1 MVAPEFADRVSR
13 LIEVRL
19 EERRREFPRE
29 LIAIAHRLSS
39 RGLLKSSV
47 HVQESQRAHD
57 RELEVRGILIWE
69 SIVRVHRTF
78 GPGLT
83 PTLRDELKSL
93 FNAHLDPG
101 FSELA
106 ESFEQGRVRSG
117 ISMSA
122 DLADSKVR
130 VLAKHDVEIDLYV
143 DSLRLTSE
151 STAPVA
157 ASYNFYGN
165 VGAVQTGPHAVANTV
180 QNLGAEDVAALRSA
194 IEQVRDAI
202 ASAAT
207 IPDKQRAEL
216 LEIATEA
223 HEQLSRP
230 ERNGTR
236 MLATLNILAT
246 AVQGIA
252 SAQPAY
258 AAIKAALLP
267 LGVTL
272 P

>member
-1 MVAPEFADRVSR
+1 MLAPEFSDRVSR
-13 LIEVRL
+13 LIQVRL

-29 LIAIAHRLSS
+29 LIAIAHRLSA

-47 HVQESQRAHD
+47 HVQESQRAHE

-69 SIVRVHRTF
+69 SIVRIHRTL
-78 GPGLT
+78 GSSLAPI
-83 PTLRDELKSL
+83 LRDELKAL
-93 FNAHLDPG
+93 FKAHLGPE

-106 ESFEQGRVRSG
+106 ASFEAGRVRSG
-117 ISMSA
+117 MSMSA
-122 DLADSKVR
+122 DLAEAKAR
-130 VLAKHDVEIDLYV
+130 VFATHDVEIDLYV
-143 DSLRLTSE
+143 DSLGLTSE
-151 STAPVA
+151 SAPPVA

-165 VGAVQTGPHAVANTV
+165 VGAVQTGAHAVANTV

-194 IEQVRDAI
+194 IEQVREAI
-202 ASAAT
+202 ASAASV
-207 IPDKQRAEL
+207 PDKQRAEL
-216 LEIATEA
+216 LELATDV

-230 ERNGTR
+230 DGNGTR
-236 MLATLNILAT
+236 MLATLNVLAT

-258 AAIKAALLP
+258 AAIRAALLP